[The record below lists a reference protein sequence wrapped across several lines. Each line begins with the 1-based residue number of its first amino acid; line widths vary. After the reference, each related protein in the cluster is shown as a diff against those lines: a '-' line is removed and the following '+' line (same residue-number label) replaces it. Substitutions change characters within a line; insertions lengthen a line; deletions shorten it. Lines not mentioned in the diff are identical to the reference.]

1 MAKGDSGNP
10 PPIAEQRL
18 SFQIIWWAVP
28 TLHFGVNDRLLSVVD
43 KIHSYGTAF
52 DVISGVASE

>member
-10 PPIAEQRL
+10 PPVAEQRL

-28 TLHFGVNDRLLSVVD
+28 TLHLGVNDRLLSVVD
-43 KIHSYGTAF
+43 KIHSY
-52 DVISGVASE
+52 DSASVSYSALRG